1 MCFSFIYY
9 YPRLSIE
16 MMLASPIYDTIP
28 GHKSRHQLV
37 NFVEGYDWSNA
48 TARDKFQKDTNNST
62 LSELCM
68 LSHDRVS

>member
-16 MMLASPIYDTIP
+16 MMLAGPIYDTIP